1 MGKDGIEAAGVCGVG
16 AGINPVFVLLIGVFC
31 RLEGTELLKS
41 AGVGRNETF
50 PPPPGDDLVENL
62 RAGGGGRAPEG
73 RCGALHAACLIAS
86 ESEREAIRQAFL
98 AEFGTEICRE
108 LKQSGIPCAVC
119 VAAAARLLGEV
130 QSR

>member
-1 MGKDGIEAAGVCGVG
+1 MNDIGQRATEIFGRVPKTHNCAQTIAAAAG
-16 AGINPVFVLLIGVFC
+16 
-31 RLEGTELLKS
+31 R
-41 AGVGRNETF
+41 
-50 PPPPGDDLVENL
+50 DDLVEKL

-130 QSR
+130 QSS